1 MSFTEENWLDSLV
14 KHSIFELS
22 EEEKATVSHLT
33 HQQTRQQQDNNN
45 VVDFV
50 LQHHNRVI
58 ACRDNDL
65 FVAVRS
71 QIRVL
76 NLTELKDAWLQASKE
91 ANENQAVKSDNW
103 IHTVP
108 YKVTETNH
116 ISFK

>member
-14 KHSIFELS
+14 KHSIFDLS

-33 HQQTRQQQDNNN
+33 HQQTRQQQQEGS
-45 VVDFV
+45 VVDFA

-58 ACRDNDL
+58 TCRDNDL
-65 FVAVRS
+65 FVAVGS

-91 ANENQAVKSDNW
+91 ANDKQAVKSDNW

-108 YKVTETNH
+108 YKVND
-116 ISFK
+116 FF